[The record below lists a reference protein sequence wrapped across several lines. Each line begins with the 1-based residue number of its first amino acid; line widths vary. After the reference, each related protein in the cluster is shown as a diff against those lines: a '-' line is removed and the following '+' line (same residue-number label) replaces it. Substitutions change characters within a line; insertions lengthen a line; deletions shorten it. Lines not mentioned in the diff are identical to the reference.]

1 MVHNT
6 KVAKRRRGRPQ
17 IRPDEET
24 LQLIFAAARQEFH
37 ASGYAGASMARVA
50 ERAGVST
57 KTMYR
62 LIPTKADLFR
72 SVIADRISRFVLEMD
87 EEHLDALPIEQA
99 LEHILVTYGNL
110 SLDEDTVS
118 NLRLVFAECDRFPEI
133 AAAFSEL
140 ALRRTTKTMEEW
152 LRRQRDHAEIQIDDP
167 AAAVGMLRGMMIMEP
182 QRAIMLGL
190 RTPPDHAEIAG
201 RARACAR
208 LFLDGCRP
216 QQGQCPIS

>member
-6 KVAKRRRGRPQ
+6 IVAKRARGRPQ
-17 IRPDEET
+17 VRPDDET
-24 LQLIFAAARQEFH
+24 RQLIIAAARQEFH

-201 RARACAR
+201 RARACQFR
-208 LFLDGCRP
+208 REYHP
-216 QQGQCPIS
+216 S